1 MPLETGKQR
10 EKQCRLRMAQAAAC
24 VERSESNPGKGAV
37 GDLMVF
43 LRRYYTTHTH
53 AYTHRR
59 IPAHLFEKK
68 ISHCKER
75 KEEKSQSKTSWNRRE
90 KVFEI
95 CWEV

>member
-59 IPAHLFEKK
+59 IPAHLFEEKNK
-68 ISHCKER
+68 PLQRAQGRKNSKQNKLEQER
-75 KEEKSQSKTSWNRRE
+75 KS
-90 KVFEI
+90 I
-95 CWEV
+95 